1 MTKKNIAAILA
12 AALMVI
18 SLSACSSVRTQAD
31 GQSGATEQTSQTAAK
46 PKVDAD
52 ASASI
57 KGAASDQKEGQHT
70 DSRRAV
76 IYFSSPDSS
85 DMNALE
91 GSTQYLG
98 RIIAEKTGA
107 DVFRIVPIKAYPTDY
122 SAHTAQA
129 KMEQGENARP
139 AIQDNF
145 GDLSQYDTIFLGYP
159 IWWGDLPMPVY
170 TFLES
175 HDLSGKKI
183 ILFGTYGSSG
193 LGDTVEHVRSIEKG
207 ADVETK
213 AYGTAAGDVGSAK
226 DKVLSWL
233 SELGY

>member
-1 MTKKNIAAILA
+1 MTKKNIAAIIA
-12 AALMVI
+12 AALMVV
-18 SLSACSSVRTQAD
+18 SLSACSSVRPQAD
-31 GQSGATEQTSQTAAK
+31 GQAGATEQTSQTK
-46 PKVDAD
+46 PKVDANS
-52 ASASI
+52 SASI
-57 KGAASDQKEGQHT
+57 KGAASNQKEGQHT
-70 DSRRAV
+70 DSHRAV
-76 IYFSSPDSS
+76 IYFSDPEGS

-91 GSTQYLG
+91 GSTQYLAH
-98 RIIAEKTGA
+98 IIAQKTGA
-107 DVFRIVPIKAYPTDY
+107 DVFRIVPVKAYPTDH

-129 KMEQGENARP
+129 KLEQSENARP
-139 AIQDNF
+139 AIKDDF

-193 LGDTVEHVRSIEKG
+193 LGDTPEHVQSIEKG
-207 ADVETK
+207 ANVKDRTYSVQ
-213 AYGTAAGDVGSAK
+213 ASDVGSAK

>member
-1 MTKKNIAAILA
+1 MKKKNVVAILA
-12 AALMVI
+12 AAVMAI

-31 GQSGATEQTSQTAAK
+31 GQAGATEQTSQAK
-46 PKVDAD
+46 PKIDAN

-57 KGAASDQKEGQHT
+57 KGAASAQKEGQHT
-70 DSRRAV
+70 DSHRAV
-76 IYFSSPDSS
+76 IYFSDPEGS
-85 DMNALE
+85 DMNAME

-98 RIIAEKTGA
+98 RLIAQKTGA
-107 DVFRIVPIKAYPTDY
+107 DVFRIVPVKAYPTDH

-129 KMEQGENARP
+129 KLEQSENARP
-139 AIQDNF
+139 AIKDDF
-145 GDLSQYDTIFLGYP
+145 GDLSQYDTIFFGYP

-183 ILFGTYGSSG
+183 VIFSTYGSSG
-193 LGDTVEHVRSIEKG
+193 LGDTVEHVQSVEKG

-213 AYGTAAGDVGSAK
+213 AYGVAAGDVGSAK

>member
-1 MTKKNIAAILA
+1 MCI
-12 AALMVI
+12 
-18 SLSACSSVRTQAD
+18 RD
-31 GQSGATEQTSQTAAK
+31 R

-98 RIIAEKTGA
+98 RVIAEKTGA

-129 KMEQGENARP
+129 
-139 AIQDNF
+139 
-145 GDLSQYDTIFLGYP
+145 LSLIH
-159 IWWGDLPMPVY
+159 I
-170 TFLES
+170 
-175 HDLSGKKI
+175 
-183 ILFGTYGSSG
+183 FGTFIM
-193 LGDTVEHVRSIEKG
+193 RQKG
-207 ADVETK
+207 ADRCC
-213 AYGTAAGDVGSAK
+213 
-226 DKVLSWL
+226 W
-233 SELGY
+233 

>member
-1 MTKKNIAAILA
+1 MAETKPIYIF
-12 AALMVI
+12 
-18 SLSACSSVRTQAD
+18 SSVYLT
-31 GQSGATEQTSQTAAK
+31 GSS
-46 PKVDAD
+46 
-52 ASASI
+52 S
-57 KGAASDQKEGQHT
+57 

-98 RIIAEKTGA
+98 RVIAEKTGA

>member
-1 MTKKNIAAILA
+1 MAETKPIYIF
-12 AALMVI
+12 
-18 SLSACSSVRTQAD
+18 SSVYLT
-31 GQSGATEQTSQTAAK
+31 GSS
-46 PKVDAD
+46 
-52 ASASI
+52 S
-57 KGAASDQKEGQHT
+57 

-98 RIIAEKTGA
+98 RVIAEKTGA

-183 ILFGTYGSSG
+183 VIFSTYGSSG
-193 LGDTVEHVRSIEKG
+193 LGDTVEHVQSVEKG

-213 AYGTAAGDVGSAK
+213 AYGVAAGDVGSAK

>member
-1 MTKKNIAAILA
+1 M
-12 AALMVI
+12 
-18 SLSACSSVRTQAD
+18 
-31 GQSGATEQTSQTAAK
+31 
-46 PKVDAD
+46 
-52 ASASI
+52 
-57 KGAASDQKEGQHT
+57 
-70 DSRRAV
+70 
-76 IYFSSPDSS
+76 Y
-85 DMNALE
+85 ALE

-139 AIQDNF
+139 AIKDDF

-175 HDLSGKKI
+175 HDLSGKK
-183 ILFGTYGSSG
+183 LSSSR
-193 LGDTVEHVRSIEKG
+193 LM
-207 ADVETK
+207 A
-213 AYGTAAGDVGSAK
+213 AAGWGIRLNTYSPLKRAPMLKRRHTALQPVTSAVPK
-226 DKVLSWL
+226 TKSCP
-233 SELGY
+233 G